1 MRVNPA
7 PGDERLAGV
16 VTDFDEHVGLG
27 SVTTPEGS
35 RYGFHCTQIAG
46 GERTIPAGAR
56 VTFVVI
62 AGRGGKWEAGD
73 LRPPRATGAAGSPGS
88 AGATG

>member
-1 MRVNPA
+1 MSA
-7 PGDERLAGV
+7 GDERLAGV
-16 VTDFDEHVGLG
+16 VTDFDEYVGLG
-27 SVTTPEGS
+27 SVATADGV
-35 RYGFHCTQIAG
+35 RFGFHCTQIAG
-46 GERTIPAGAR
+46 GGRTIPAGAP

-73 LRPPRATGAAGSPGS
+73 LRP